1 LKSLLKILKKGLI
14 VAGINSDFTGIGDGD
29 GGDGGGGGDD
39 GSFNIFLL
47 CGLFTV
53 FFFFFLIEK
62 GRGEINNSWVRWNKR

>member
-29 GGDGGGGGDD
+29 GGGGGGDD
-39 GSFNIFLL
+39 SSFNIFLL

-53 FFFFFLIEK
+53 FFFF
-62 GRGEINNSWVRWNKR
+62 

>member
-14 VAGINSDFTGIGDGD
+14 VAGINSDFTGIGDG
-29 GGDGGGGGDD
+29 GGGGSGGDD

-53 FFFFFLIEK
+53 FFFFDRE
-62 GRGEINNSWVRWNKR
+62 GSRRNK

>member
-29 GGDGGGGGDD
+29 GGGGGGDD
-39 GSFNIFLL
+39 SSFNIFLL

-53 FFFFFLIEK
+53 FFFLIEK

>member
-29 GGDGGGGGDD
+29 GGDGGGGGGDD
-39 GSFNIFLL
+39 SSFNIFLL

-53 FFFFFLIEK
+53 FFFF
-62 GRGEINNSWVRWNKR
+62 

>member
-29 GGDGGGGGDD
+29 GDGGGGGGDD

-53 FFFFFLIEK
+53 FFFFFFDRE
-62 GRGEINNSWVRWNKR
+62 GSRRNK

>member
-53 FFFFFLIEK
+53 FFFFFFDRE
-62 GRGEINNSWVRWNKR
+62 GSRRNK